1 MSTSSAAPAA
11 PSFGKL
17 IDTHFAKWLMIV
29 NGLVPAAL
37 LVWDAERHQLG
48 VNEVNFAIHTTGFVG
63 LVCLMLSLAITP
75 VRKLTGWN
83 GLIAVR
89 RNLGVLG
96 FFYIAL
102 HFAIFLWWDREGSVS
117 STVDE
122 IIKREYLWYGFGALV
137 AMIPLVITSTDGWVT
152 RLGAKRWKLL
162 HKLAY
167 PIAIAGV
174 IHYYELVKSDTTRP
188 EAFAYVLTALLAY
201 RVAVHYVD
209 VRKQLAATHAKLLA
223 AKASGATKK
232 KFWRGEL
239 KIARIFDETPDV
251 KTIRFVTP
259 DGGPLPFEHIAG
271 QYINLQLTIDGKRV
285 NRSYTMSSS
294 PTRNTYVEISVK
306 KATNGY
312 GSKHVH
318 ETFTEGQLVKVAA
331 PSGKFYFAGSE
342 ASRVVLV
349 AGGIGITPMMSVVR
363 SLTDRGWAGDMYL
376 LFSVRTRQ
384 DIVFREELDYLQ
396 KRYANLR
403 VCVTLTKE
411 TDPAWTG
418 ARGNITKQLISDFV
432 PDLEHGP
439 VMLCGPD
446 PMMTAMRK
454 LFVELG
460 VPDAEIHQEAFV
472 SPPTPAAADPDADG
486 AAMVDAVAAM
496 TGEAGDGAPSNV
508 TFKREGTT
516 AEITPELTLLE
527 CAEEAGVEIPFEC
540 RSGICGQCKTKLLSG
555 RVRMEVQ
562 DALSAADKSRGL
574 VLACQAHAV
583 GDIVVDA

>member
-1 MSTSSAAPAA
+1 MAGTSTQLAVGPV
-11 PSFGKL
+11 GKL
-17 IDTHFAKWLMIV
+17 IDTHFAKWLMII

-37 LVWDAERHQLG
+37 LVWDAEHHHLG
-48 VNEVNFAIHTTGFVG
+48 VNEVNFAIHTTGLVG

-96 FFYIAL
+96 FFYISL
-102 HFAIFLWWDREGSVS
+102 HFAIFFWWDREGSIT

-122 IIKREYLWYGFGALV
+122 IISREYLWYGFGALV
-137 AMIPLVITSTDGWVT
+137 AMVPLVITSTDGWVT

-188 EAFAYVLTALLAY
+188 KAFAYALAVLLSY
-201 RVAVHYVD
+201 RVVMHYVD
-209 VRKQLAATHAKLLA
+209 VRKELAATHAKLLA
-223 AKASGATKK
+223 AKNASPKKK
-232 KFWRGEL
+232 KFWQGEL

-251 KTIRFVTP
+251 KTIRFVAP

-294 PTRNTYVEISVK
+294 PTRNAYVEISVK
-306 KATNGY
+306 KAANGY

-318 ETFTEGQLVKVAA
+318 ETFKAGQLVKVAA

-376 LFSVRTRQ
+376 LFSVRTQQ

-396 KRYANLR
+396 KRYANLH
-403 VCVTLTKE
+403 VCVTLSKE

-418 ARGNITKQLISDFV
+418 ARGNVNKELVRGFV
-432 PDLEHGP
+432 PDLTHGP

-446 PMMTAMRK
+446 PMMTAMRA

-472 SPPTPAAADPDADG
+472 SPPTPSEADPAADG
-486 AAMVDAVAAM
+486 AAMLEAM
-496 TGEAGDGAPSNV
+496 TGDGAPANV
-508 TFKREGTT
+508 TFKRVGKS
-516 AEITPELTLLE
+516 AEITPELSLLE
-527 CAEEAGVEIPFEC
+527 CAEDAGVEIPFEC

-562 DALSAADKSRGL
+562 DALTAADKSRGL